1 MDGCKVTTDIRALT
15 KSSEI
20 GDISQSVGY
29 IVGRGYFMVSK
40 KHTALGPIV
49 RDLVVGAFRVGKRKR
64 SRAEEAKNER

>member
-1 MDGCKVTTDIRALT
+1 MDGCKVTTDVRALT

-29 IVGRGYFMVSK
+29 IVGRGYLMVSK

-49 RDLVVGAFRVGKRKR
+49 RDLVVGIPGRE
-64 SRAEEAKNER
+64 AEEKQSRRSKK